1 MSKSVILKCYIIF
14 NFIVPICE
22 AATSLKPLSLSR
34 SLSLTLRL
42 RSQLSSRPL
51 LSVASPLHNH
61 SPSRGALAAAAAP
74 VPRHPSVSHPPPCL
88 TVLDDAAPRQ
98 EGSENVLKGKR
109 DLLYRQKRPTNT
121 GHFSFLIIWRRAL
134 ITVSTSFLR
143 LGVVVVKNM
152 VLTADGSRTFS
163 RRQSRCRRSTQ
174 PNF

>member
-74 VPRHPSVSHPPPCL
+74 PLPPLSLIRLLVVLLLLLLPQSPGTPPSP
-88 TVLDDAAPRQ
+88 T
-98 EGSENVLKGKR
+98 
-109 DLLYRQKRPTNT
+109 RP
-121 GHFSFLIIWRRAL
+121 L
-134 ITVSTSFLR
+134 V
-143 LGVVVVKNM
+143 
-152 VLTADGSRTFS
+152 
-163 RRQSRCRRSTQ
+163 
-174 PNF
+174 